1 VDIRAVVTEL
11 NKKIG
16 GYGGYRLANFYDL
29 ASKAFLLKF
38 SKSESE
44 KIYIVIESGMRLHST
59 KFDRE
64 KNQLPSNFTAKV
76 RKYIRTRRCSSIKQL
91 GIDRIVDFTFGS
103 GEQTNH
109 LIAEFYA
116 QGNMILTDGEYKI
129 LAILR
134 PHTLEENVKYAVGE
148 VYPFESRKMLVK
160 LELETLFS
168 IIKKGKEKDGTL
180 LLKNVLNIELDYG
193 PSFALHSMC
202 VAGFSPLITME
213 KIDLEKDLDQIK
225 LLLKVFNE
233 TDHFIEEIEKV
244 PQKGFIV
251 LKEGKNG
258 EYKKIEKIEEKRK
271 LYDEF
276 HPFNYLQFKD
286 RIVIEFDS
294 FDSCIDEFF
303 AFTETENLNTSKNTI
318 NSNATKKLE
327 KKKNTQDDRVK
338 RLQNESDVCLRK
350 AELIEYNSELVDKAI
365 SIVSSAKSQGI
376 NWEEI
381 KNVIKEQKEQENP
394 IALMIQSL
402 KLDKNEITLLLID
415 PHQENSKPEKVEVN
429 VTMSALSNVKIYY
442 ETKKKAENKRER
454 TIEHT
459 DLVLKLAEE
468 KTKKTVVKQTQTV
481 NKTKN
486 IQQMRKRFWFEKFNW
501 FITSEN
507 YIILSGRDAQQ
518 NDILIKRYMRKG
530 DIYVHADIHGAS
542 SCVIKN
548 PTGNPIPRQTLI
560 ETGIM
565 TVCRSSAWN
574 AKIVANAWWVYDH
587 QVSKTAPSG
596 EYLPT
601 GSFMIRGKKN
611 FLGQNQMMMC
621 LSIMFKLSDESVKN
635 HIGERKVQTNDAE
648 DFIQIDEEIKEE
660 KKRRKN

>member
-1 VDIRAVVTEL
+1 M
-11 NKKIG
+11 
-16 GYGGYRLANFYDL
+16 
-29 ASKAFLLKF
+29 LKF
-38 SKSESE
+38 
-44 KIYIVIESGMRLHST
+44 IM
-59 KFDRE
+59 
-64 KNQLPSNFTAKV
+64 
-76 RKYIRTRRCSSIKQL
+76 KQ
-91 GIDRIVDFTFGS
+91 
-103 GEQTNH
+103 
-109 LIAEFYA
+109 
-116 QGNMILTDGEYKI
+116 
-129 LAILR
+129 
-134 PHTLEENVKYAVGE
+134 
-148 VYPFESRKMLVK
+148 
-160 LELETLFS
+160 
-168 IIKKGKEKDGTL
+168 
-180 LLKNVLNIELDYG
+180 
-193 PSFALHSMC
+193 
-202 VAGFSPLITME
+202 
-213 KIDLEKDLDQIK
+213 
-225 LLLKVFNE
+225 
-233 TDHFIEEIEKV
+233 
-244 PQKGFIV
+244 
-251 LKEGKNG
+251 
-258 EYKKIEKIEEKRK
+258 
-271 LYDEF
+271 
-276 HPFNYLQFKD
+276 
-286 RIVIEFDS
+286 
-294 FDSCIDEFF
+294 
-303 AFTETENLNTSKNTI
+303 
-318 NSNATKKLE
+318 
-327 KKKNTQDDRVK
+327 
-338 RLQNESDVCLRK
+338 
-350 AELIEYNSELVDKAI
+350 
-365 SIVSSAKSQGI
+365 
-376 NWEEI
+376 
-381 KNVIKEQKEQENP
+381 
-394 IALMIQSL
+394 
-402 KLDKNEITLLLID
+402 
-415 PHQENSKPEKVEVN
+415 
-429 VTMSALSNVKIYY
+429 
-442 ETKKKAENKRER
+442 KKKAENKRER

-635 HIGERKVQTNDAE
+635 HIGERKVQTNDEE

-660 KKRRKN
+660 KKKKKKKLNYFIKVVK